1 MAPTRP
7 LLEHALTAGVTALD
21 TAFNYDAYAGHRVL
35 ARAAAGGLLEKFEVS
50 TKVGYFPDGH
60 TLEPAR
66 LRAAV
71 ERAAAELGR
80 PPDTVLLHN
89 PEHAP
94 AGLAAA
100 CDTLAACRDAGLC
113 AAWGIAAW
121 NPSPLLSAAAGIDVR
136 PDVLMV
142 RAGLAVRGDVLDA
155 AERLTLA
162 LGAAD
167 RWGMAPF
174 AGNPNDPVWSKVDAT
189 VFLEPGQRAS
199 ASRVQ
204 AGLAAAFALPAVSRI
219 AVGTSSPQ
227 HLDELAA
234 AVRYAAGPAVVDEY
248 RELLRAG
255 AGRRKGDQRAA
266 HAHHG

>member
-1 MAPTRP
+1 MAPTRT

-21 TAFNYDAYAGHRVL
+21 TAFNYDRYAGHRVL
-35 ARAAAGGLLEKFEVS
+35 ARTAGEELLGRFEVS

-60 TLEPAR
+60 SLVPDR

-71 ERAAAELGR
+71 EQTVAELGR

-89 PEHAP
+89 PEHDP
-94 AGLAAA
+94 AQLTAA
-100 CDTLAACRDAGLC
+100 CEELAACRWDGLC
-113 AAWGIAAW
+113 RAWGISTW
-121 NPSPLLSAAAGIDVR
+121 NPLPLLGAATDLSAQ

-142 RAGLAVRGDVLDA
+142 RAGLAVRGAILDS
-155 AERLTLA
+155 AERLTA
-162 LGAAD
+162 ELGAGD

-174 AGNPNDPVWSKVDAT
+174 AGNPNDPVWAGVDAT
-189 VFLEPGQRAS
+189 VFLEPGKPAS
-199 ASRVQ
+199 PVQ

-234 AVRYAAGPAVVDEY
+234 ALRYAAHTPVVDDY
-248 RELLRAG
+248 RKLLRAG
-255 AGRRKGDQRAA
+255 TER
-266 HAHHG
+266 